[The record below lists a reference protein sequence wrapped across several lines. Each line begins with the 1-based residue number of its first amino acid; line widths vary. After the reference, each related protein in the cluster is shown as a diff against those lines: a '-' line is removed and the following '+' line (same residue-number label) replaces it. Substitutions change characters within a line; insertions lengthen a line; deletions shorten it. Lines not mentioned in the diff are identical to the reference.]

1 MFSNLSKGNVLYGL
15 DRRDK
20 VKWFTASVER
30 ITPSYS
36 NNITQQFGTFPELIL
51 ELIVNINGEQ
61 RTFQQVPSNNVIAD
75 FGEKS
80 FVIADNKDS
89 LYNYTKKLLQ
99 DSEKIVDSVSYHEA
113 IIPQYKDILNEIM
126 PGSANSEEVKG
137 LKNKI
142 DSLEDKLAKAIALLE
157 SRNIKK
163 DD

>member
-1 MFSNLSKGNVLYGL
+1 MFSNLSKGNIIYGL

-36 NNITQQFGTFPELIL
+36 NNVAQQFGQFPELLL
-51 ELIVNINGEQ
+51 EIVLNINGEQ

-99 DSEKIVDSVSYHEA
+99 DSEKIVNSVSYHEA

-126 PGSANSEEVKG
+126 PGSANSDEVKG

-142 DSLEDKLAKAIALLE
+142 NSLEEKLSKAIALLE
-157 SRNIKK
+157 SKNNKTT
-163 DD
+163 D